1 MNLAIPAPFQIERH
15 ALHARIAAPSAGA
28 ATRFRS
34 RWRGHGVMIRDWLSS
49 RRTQVL
55 LAITLLGA
63 ERIAAQVFGVNLLPG
78 LGTETGML
86 LLWGI
91 GHCDTL
97 DGPLVVL
104 AKKALE
110 ERNVNLVLPWVRPED
125 DPEIPSWSRPQSAP

>member
-1 MNLAIPAPFQIERH
+1 
-15 ALHARIAAPSAGA
+15 
-28 ATRFRS
+28 
-34 RWRGHGVMIRDWLSS
+34 MIRNWLSS
-49 RRTQVL
+49 RQTQVL

-110 ERNVNLVLPWVRPED
+110 EKKLFGLLHVAGSNDER
-125 DPEIPSWSRPQSAP
+125 SAQRAI